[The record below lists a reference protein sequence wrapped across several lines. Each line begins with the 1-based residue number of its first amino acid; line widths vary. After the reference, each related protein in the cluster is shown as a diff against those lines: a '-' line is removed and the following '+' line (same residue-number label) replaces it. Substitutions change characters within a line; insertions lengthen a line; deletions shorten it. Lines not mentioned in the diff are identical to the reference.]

1 MAEIGKGGI
10 YVESDQQVA
19 RVYGVCNTS
28 SSTYFGDRYK
38 INSGEFLGTLSQGQ
52 VTSNCGNA
60 AYDCSNAWCKSRVNN
75 NDSLVSQ
82 YQKKQDNAEVK
93 NKAASSY
100 GTAGQSND
108 TWSDGDNGGRNVTQA
123 DADSIKSVDD
133 SQSVLDRIG
142 VRDDDNEED
151 SFAGEYDES
160 TNDPNKTYKN
170 IYWIDRTKDNHKI
183 PENLRGRFWTHIQAG
198 FLTEQDK
205 KTNYNVR
212 AIGDDNYP
220 QNHFGT
226 VSDGIDESDD
236 VFIGDISEYNSAEL
250 TERILENS
258 YHRINT
264 VYREYRKEILN
275 LSSSGAYL
283 ERKYDGY
290 FKNPET
296 KIFTH
301 NFNSTNV
308 SVSFFS
314 KSSKVSMDSWPTISY
329 KILNNNKVEVRYNNS
344 NNSSDPGHGVI
355 TTITYLGPNAKKY
368 DEYFSNDQTKVFT
381 HNFGT
386 ENISVN
392 FFSKTSKVSMD
403 NWDSV
408 KYEIVDRNRVKVR
421 YYSTKNNNGHS
432 FITTITNL
440 SPNPDDEY
448 EVGNLKEGY
457 LYKPHYRIKIR
468 EYESII
474 TVEDDDAD
482 FVDIP
487 SYATLQSTRR
497 EVNYNSF
504 VNGEKTYKD
513 NTPLNMINDPVF
525 KTVNT
530 YRYRRLLDIGEIDVL
545 GFGVDYPFNSGA
557 HYIYVDSRFYLQ
569 RQDPPFKP
577 YEEIVSLKLP
587 ANVKLFEYLVKSPNY
602 KRFDIVSGG
611 DIDSEVLDGTKDP
624 LEVDVTINGSEG
636 NYELGERYVVGKE
649 LSVPT
654 IKTKDLDDVC

>member
-38 INSGEFLGTLSQGQ
+38 ISSGEFLGTLSHGQ
-52 VTSNCGNA
+52 VTSNCGSGT
-60 AYDCSNAWCKSRVNN
+60 YDCSNAWCKSRANN

-160 TNDPNKTYKN
+160 TNNPNKTYKN

-275 LSSSGAYL
+275 LS
-283 ERKYDGY
+283 
-290 FKNPET
+290 
-296 KIFTH
+296 
-301 NFNSTNV
+301 NSEG
-308 SVSFFS
+308 
-314 KSSKVSMDSWPTISY
+314 
-329 KILNNNKVEVRYNNS
+329 LNE
-344 NNSSDPGHGVI
+344 
-355 TTITYLGPNAKKY
+355 KKY
-368 DEYFSNDQTKVFT
+368 DTYFNNNQTKVFT
-381 HNFGT
+381 HNFGSR
-386 ENISVN
+386 SVAVS
-392 FFSKTSKVSMD
+392 FFSKTSKVSMNSWSSISYKILD
-403 NWDSV
+403 N
-408 KYEIVDRNRVKVR
+408 NKVEVT
-421 YYSTKNNNGHS
+421 YYSPNSNVGHGI
-432 FITTITNL
+432 ITTIYNL
-440 SPNPDDEY
+440 GPNSDDDVY

-457 LYKPHYRIKIR
+457 IYKPHYRIKIR

-487 SYATLQSTRR
+487 SYATLQSTRT

-513 NTPLNMINDPVF
+513 NTPLNMIDAPVF

-587 ANVKLFEYLVKSPNY
+587 DNVKLFEYLVKSPNY